1 MSRAAEAALGSMAGA
16 IGLLRAGDISPAEVA
31 GACLD
36 RIDVLD
42 PGLRAWARVDA
53 GGAREQARSLGEA
66 PPAGPL
72 CGAPV
77 GVKDNIDAA
86 GLATTAGSALLG
98 GNVPRRDADA
108 VRCLRDAGAV
118 VLGKTVCTE
127 LATNDPAP
135 TRNPWDPACTPGGS
149 SAGSGAAVAAR
160 MCFATIDTQ
169 TAGDVLRPA
178 AYNGNVGFKPTY
190 GWISRRGSIPV
201 AWSIDTI
208 GMQTPT
214 VPDAAL
220 LYSALAG
227 ADRGTMATA
236 GGPPRIGIL
245 RGYFYQQSS
254 AEIRQHTDDVAGALA
269 GAGAVVEETDTGVDF
284 ALLHAAHRTV
294 TFSECAAVH
303 EDLYRRHAGR
313 MGEKLRTLIELGLVT
328 PAVSYLQAQR
338 VRARLSAQLQ
348 RVLSGLDA
356 VLTPAAPAPAPADL
370 TGTGNSVLQIPWT
383 FGGFPAISI
392 PTGLSGGKLPLA
404 VQLAGAYFTESRL
417 LSVAQWCSEVLGTRL
432 PVPDAARG
440 LG

>member
-1 MSRAAEAALGSMAGA
+1 MNQAEKVALGPMADA
-16 IGLLRAGDISPAEVA
+16 IGLLRAGHISPVEVA

-36 RIDVLD
+36 RIDELE
-42 PGLRAWARVDA
+42 PRLHAWARVD
-53 GGAREQARSLGEA
+53 GDGAREQARALGEA
-66 PPAGPL
+66 AAPGPL
-72 CGAPV
+72 RGAPV
-77 GVKDNIDAA
+77 GVKDNIDTA
-86 GLATTAGSALLG
+86 GLATTAGSSLLG
-98 GNVPRRDADA
+98 GNVPRCDADA
-108 VRCLRDAGAV
+108 VRHLRAAGAV
-118 VLGKTVCTE
+118 VVGKTVCTE

-135 TRNPWDPACTPGGS
+135 TRNPWDPARTPGGS

-190 GWISRRGSIPV
+190 GWISARGSVPV

-208 GMQTPT
+208 GMQTRT

-220 LYSALAG
+220 LFSALARR
-227 ADRGTMATA
+227 DRRTVVPPGR
-236 GGPPRIGIL
+236 PPRLGIL

-254 AEIRQHTDDVAGALA
+254 EEIREHTDDVAGALA
-269 GAGAVVEETDTGVDF
+269 QAGAEVAELETGVDF
-284 ALLHAAHRTV
+284 ALLHAAHRAV

-303 EDLYRRHAGR
+303 EDLYRRHAER

-338 VRARLSAQLQ
+338 VRARLREKLQ
-348 RVLSGLDA
+348 RVLGGLDA

-370 TGTGNSVLQIPWT
+370 TGTGSSVLQIPWT

-404 VQLAGAYFTESRL
+404 VQLVGAYFTEERL
-417 LSVAQWCSEVLGTRL
+417 LSAAYWCSQVLDTRL
-432 PVPDAARG
+432 PVPAGARG